1 MKKAICFALT
11 VLFIATTGV
20 YADVTI
26 RVTDTNK
33 RIMRVTYLWTDSKA
47 GATKF
52 EAGPLLFAS
61 TPIKVISVI
70 EKNTEQDLE
79 AKIFQKDGKQW
90 LLVEYPNPVPK
101 GGNYKLD
108 VTIEAETE
116 WISKDSKGKHV
127 FTYKTGHVAFFVLP
141 KGHAVVYSNYPV
153 LVYERRGN
161 TVLQVKESGTKEL
174 IFKTMAFS
182 TD

>member
-1 MKKAICFALT
+1 MKLVHYFSPQHLLKSFQL
-11 VLFIATTGV
+11 L
-20 YADVTI
+20 
-26 RVTDTNK
+26 K
-33 RIMRVTYLWTDSKA
+33 RIRSKILRQRYSRKMVNN
-47 GATKF
+47 G
-52 EAGPLLFAS
+52 
-61 TPIKVISVI
+61 
-70 EKNTEQDLE
+70 
-79 AKIFQKDGKQW
+79 